1 MPEETR
7 MRWSPSSFFPVVAAL
22 MTACAREP
30 APPAEPIP
38 ATPDVTVPAAAEPV
52 SDSSVGAAV
61 RAALSGDGDTRYFD
75 ARVDLNGDGQQEVVA
90 YVAGPM
96 VCGTGGCKVFVFTP
110 TADGLRLV
118 SDISVAQPPVRLSPR
133 SSQGWRNLV
142 VGIAGGG
149 IPAGTAELEFD
160 GKTYP
165 SNPTVPPAKPAADLD
180 GATILIPEFESYTQG
195 KPVPQGIYGD
205 PNTPVAG
212 EVLGTAVH
220 TQDAEELRYL
230 VLQKLTN
237 RYAQQNG
244 IEVTQAER
252 EDYVRHM
259 KEALKDDPNFKDAPV
274 EDSPEDAAARL
285 EIAGAFIQQWKINR
299 ALYQHYGGRV
309 IYQQGGPEPLDAY
322 RKFLEESQAKGDFRI
337 VNPALEPGFWRYYR
351 DESIHSFYP
360 PGSAEE
366 RTALATAPWESD

>member
-1 MPEETR
+1 
-7 MRWSPSSFFPVVAAL
+7 MRWSRLNLLAVAAVL

-30 APPAEPIP
+30 APPAEPTP
-38 ATPDVTVPAAAEPV
+38 STPDPTVTSAAEPESESPV
-52 SDSSVGAAV
+52 DTAV
-61 RAALSGDGDTRYFD
+61 RAALGGDWDARYFD
-75 ARVDLNGDGQQEVVA
+75 ASVDLDGDGQQEVVA

-96 VCGTGGCKVFVFTP
+96 VCGTGGCTVYVFTP
-110 TADGLRLV
+110 TSDGLRLV
-118 SDISVAQPPVRLSPR
+118 SAISVVQPPVRLSPR
-133 SSQGWRNLV
+133 SSQGWRNLI

-149 IPAGTAELEFD
+149 IPASAAELEFD

-165 SNPTVPPAKPAADLD
+165 SNPTVPPAKPTADLD

-205 PNTPVAG
+205 PNTPLAG
-212 EVLGTAVH
+212 EVLGTSVH
-220 TQDAEELRYL
+220 TQDAEELRYV

-237 RYAQQNG
+237 RFAQQNG

-252 EDYVRHM
+252 EDYVRHL

-285 EIAGAFIQQWKINR
+285 EIAGAFIMQWKINR
-299 ALYQHYGGRV
+299 ALYQQYGGRV
-309 IYQQGGPEPLDAY
+309 IFQQGGPEPLDAY
-322 RKFLEESQAKGDFRI
+322 RKFLEESQAKGAFRI
-337 VNPALEPGFWRYYR
+337 VNPELEAGFWRYYR

-360 PGSAEE
+360 PGSADE
-366 RTALATAPWESD
+366 REALATPWWESG